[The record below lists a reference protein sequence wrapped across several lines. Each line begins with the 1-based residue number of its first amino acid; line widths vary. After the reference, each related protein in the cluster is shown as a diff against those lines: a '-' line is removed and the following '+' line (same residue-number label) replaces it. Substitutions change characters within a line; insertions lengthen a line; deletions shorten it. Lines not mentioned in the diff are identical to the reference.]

1 MKIRDYQ
8 GKDFDR
14 IWRFH
19 SEAKF
24 DFQMPDLNNNLV
36 KIRKCLIDEVG
47 IVRMAA
53 FGRLQANAYL
63 LIDGTWKSPEERLEA
78 IAILEFAM
86 IQEAKILGLDQAT
99 AQVEPRFG
107 QRLKNFG
114 WNKSLG
120 ETWHKEF

>member
-1 MKIRDYQ
+1 MKIREYS

-14 IWRFH
+14 IRQFH

-24 DFQMPDLNNNLV
+24 GFEMPNPDSALV
-36 KIRKCLIDEVG
+36 RIRKCLVDETG

-63 LIDGTWKSPEERLEA
+63 LIDGSWKSPEERLEA
-78 IAILEFAM
+78 IEILEFAM

-107 QRLKNFG
+107 QRLRAFG
-114 WNKSLG
+114 WEKSIG
-120 ETWHKEF
+120 ETWSKTF